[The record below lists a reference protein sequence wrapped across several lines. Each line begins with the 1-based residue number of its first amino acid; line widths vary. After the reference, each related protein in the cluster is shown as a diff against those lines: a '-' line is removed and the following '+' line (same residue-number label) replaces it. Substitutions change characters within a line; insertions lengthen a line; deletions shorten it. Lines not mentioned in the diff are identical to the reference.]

1 MDIEYIRGMF
11 DVMSSQYS
19 GEEEMELSDVFK
31 YPKQIE
37 YKSSEDN
44 LSDRCKDLQLQ
55 HMRHLQDIEKK
66 LGKFQRCIMPTE
78 GGKNNLFRSVLLQM
92 HIPKGLMPNIVR
104 HQLAEFMTEQV
115 CFFLL
120 KMK

>member
-19 GEEEMELSDVFK
+19 SEEEMELSDVFK

-44 LSDRCKDLQLQ
+44 LSDRCKDLQLR
-55 HMRHLQDIEKK
+55 HLWHLQDIEKK
-66 LGKFQRCIMPTE
+66 LAEFQRCIMPTE

-92 HIPKGLMPNIVR
+92 HIPKGLMPNIVL

-115 CFFLL
+115 CFFFL